1 MTKRNPD
8 LRREYPERPIVGV
21 GAVIINQERVL
32 LVKRGNPPLQGSWSL
47 PGGVV
52 EVGET
57 LREATQREAR
67 EETGLTVEAGEVIE
81 VLDRIIRDDNGK
93 GSVHYHYVL
102 IDFLCRL
109 RGGELLAGGDA
120 AAAEWATE
128 DELKKFKLDKLAM
141 DVIAKAFALAKA

>member
-1 MTKRNPD
+1 
-8 LRREYPERPIVGV
+8 
-21 GAVIINQERVL
+21 
-32 LVKRGNPPLQGSWSL
+32 
-47 PGGVV
+47 
-52 EVGET
+52 
-57 LREATQREAR
+57 
-67 EETGLTVEAGEVIE
+67 
-81 VLDRIIRDDNGK
+81 
-93 GSVHYHYVL
+93 VL

>member
-1 MTKRNPD
+1 
-8 LRREYPERPIVGV
+8 VGV
-21 GAVIINQERVL
+21 GAVIIHRGRVL

-67 EETGLTVEAGEVIE
+67 EETGLVVKAGEVVE
-81 VLDRIIRDDNGK
+81 VLDRIVRDAKAN
-93 GSVHYHYVL
+93 VQYHYVL
-102 IDFLCRL
+102 VDFLCRV

-120 AAAEWATE
+120 AAVEWAAE
-128 DELKKFKLDKLAM
+128 KDLKKFKLDKLALA
-141 DVIAKAFALAKA
+141 VVTKAFAMAKG

>member
-1 MTKRNPD
+1 
-8 LRREYPERPIVGV
+8 
-21 GAVIINQERVL
+21 
-32 LVKRGNPPLQGSWSL
+32 
-47 PGGVV
+47 V